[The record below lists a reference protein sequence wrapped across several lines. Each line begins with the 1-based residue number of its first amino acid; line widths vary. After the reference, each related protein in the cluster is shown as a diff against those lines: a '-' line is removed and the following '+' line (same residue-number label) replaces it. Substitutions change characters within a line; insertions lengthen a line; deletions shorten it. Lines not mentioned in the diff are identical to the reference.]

1 MNKNIFLSLSMSLL
15 AMLLMLSS
23 CASEIHEGYRAPDYD
38 LALQKQQIINNTKAV
53 KVINAYD
60 ELGCEAYDITNPQK
74 KAGVAGLDYELGDDH
89 KEGTGSFKLKY
100 NFIGRTNDNGR
111 ELVFFQQR
119 WGDYRV
125 DLSFHPLG
133 LSIWVKGNRNNKDA
147 VFRFIIMEDEKQFNE
162 TTPHDYSRERWSY
175 YAFEDK
181 EVLSKDGWT
190 RLIMPYDAFKLYKR
204 GKGTQSDKL
213 LMNRNEG
220 FRIEI
225 ENKAGGAWNGE
236 CQIDELKQLT
246 SYELKGG
253 TPTFSSVFIQL
264 NKDAY
269 ENEDWDQQFQD
280 SRAVGIDTW
289 IIQYS
294 EQFTG
299 SDDATN
305 VSFYKNTNLPWVQ
318 VKCDIIDKMFEAAE
332 RNGMKIILGLYPG
345 DYSKTN
351 LRDPKKYNINTTR
364 NKRLFDEVYEQFGNH
379 PCLVGWYITEEFHD
393 GSYPVGW
400 QQEPELAMLAKYLEG
415 VASYIKSKSDKP
427 VAIAPALW
435 RGMPADLCGKWF
447 ERLFKRTPSIDNLY
461 LQDIGGRCL
470 VDFDVDLP
478 NWYAEI
484 KKACDATN
492 VKFGVDIESFKS
504 CWCPNV
510 DYKAKDWSELKD
522 QLMVAG
528 LFTKYITN
536 FSWATFKKGTNNYDG
551 YKAYLKEN
559 NLLPKGK

>member
-1 MNKNIFLSLSMSLL
+1 MKKNIFLSLLMSLL

-60 ELGCEAYDITNPQK
+60 ELGCEAYDISNPQK
-74 KAGVAGLDYELGDDH
+74 KAGVAGLDYVLGDDL

-111 ELVFFQQR
+111 EIVYLQQR

-435 RGMPADLCGKWF
+435 RGLPADLCGKWF

>member
-1 MNKNIFLSLSMSLL
+1 MQKNIFLSLPLSLL

-38 LALQKQQIINNTKAV
+38 LALQKQQIINNTKSV

-74 KAGVAGLDYELGDDH
+74 KTGVAGLDYVLGDDH

-435 RGMPADLCGKWF
+435 RGLPADLCGKWF

-536 FSWATFKKGTNNYDG
+536 FSWVTFKKGTNNYDG

-559 NLLPKGK
+559 KLLPAGK

>member
-1 MNKNIFLSLSMSLL
+1 MKKNIFLSLSMSLL

-60 ELGCEAYDITNPQK
+60 ELGCEAYDISNPQK
-74 KAGVAGLDYELGDDH
+74 KAGVAGLDYVLGDDH
-89 KEGTGSFKLKY
+89 KEETGSFKLKY

-332 RNGMKIILGLYPG
+332 RNGMKLILGLYPG

-435 RGMPADLCGKWF
+435 RGLPADLCGKWF
-447 ERLFKRTPSIDNLY
+447 ESLFKRTPSIDNLY

>member
-1 MNKNIFLSLSMSLL
+1 MKKNIFLSLSMSLL

-60 ELGCEAYDITNPQK
+60 ELGCEAYDISNPQK
-74 KAGVAGLDYELGDDH
+74 KAGVAGLDYVLGDDY

>member
-1 MNKNIFLSLSMSLL
+1 MKKSIFLSLSAALL
-15 AMLLMLSS
+15 LLSS
-23 CASEIHEGYRAPDYD
+23 CASDIHEGYRADGYD
-38 LALQKQQIINNTKAV
+38 LILQKQRIINDTRAV
-53 KVINAYD
+53 KSINPYD
-60 ELGCEAYDITNPQK
+60 ELGCEIYDITNPNK
-74 KAGVAGLDYELGDDH
+74 TEGTAYLDYEIGNDQ
-89 KEGTGSFKLKY
+89 KEGSGSFKLMY
-100 NFIGRTNDNGR
+100 NFTGTPNEGDR
-111 ELVFFQQR
+111 EFVYFQQR

-133 LSIWVKGNRNNKDA
+133 LSIWVKGNSKNKDA
-147 VFRFIIMEDEKQFNE
+147 VFRFIIMEDEKQFSE
-162 TTPHDYSRERWSY
+162 DAPHDYTRKRWSY
-175 YAFEDK
+175 YAYEDT

-190 RLIMPYDAFKLYKR
+190 RLIMPYSAFKQYKK
-204 GKGTQSDKL
+204 GEGTQSDKL

-225 ENKAGGAWNGE
+225 ENASGEAWKGE
-236 CQIDELKQLT
+236 CQIDNLEQLT

-253 TPTFSSVFIQL
+253 TPKFSSVFIQL

-299 SDDATN
+299 NDDDTN
-305 VSFYKNTNLPWVQ
+305 VSFYKNTNLPWVD
-318 VKCDIIDKMFEAAE
+318 VKCDIIDKMFEAAA

-345 DYSKTN
+345 DYSK
-351 LRDPKKYNINTTR
+351 RDLLDPTKYNINTQR
-364 NKRLFDEVYEQFGNH
+364 NKMLFDEVYEQFGNN

-415 VASYIKSKSDKP
+415 VASYIKSKSNKP

-435 RGMPADLCGKWF
+435 RGLPADLCGKWF
-447 ERLFKRTPSIDNLY
+447 ESLFKRTPNIDNLY

-504 CWCPNV
+504 CNCPNIG
-510 DYKAKDWSELKD
+510 YKAKDWVELKE

-528 LFTKYITN
+528 LFTDYITN
-536 FSWATFKKGTNNYDG
+536 FSWVTFKKGTNNYDG
-551 YKAYLKEN
+551 YKAYLKDN
-559 NLLPKGK
+559 NLLPEAEEK

>member
-1 MNKNIFLSLSMSLL
+1 MKKNIFLSLSMSLL

-23 CASEIHEGYRAPDYD
+23 CASEIHEGYRAPGYD
-38 LALQKQQIINNTKAV
+38 LALQKQEIINNTKSI

-74 KAGVAGLDYELGDDH
+74 KAGVAGLDYVLGDDH

-100 NFIGRTNDNGR
+100 NFIGRPNDNGR
-111 ELVFFQQR
+111 EIVYLQQR

-133 LSIWVKGNRNNKDA
+133 LSIWVKGNRKNKDA

-435 RGMPADLCGKWF
+435 RGLPADLCGKWF

>member
-1 MNKNIFLSLSMSLL
+1 MKKNIFLSLSMSLL

-60 ELGCEAYDITNPQK
+60 ELGCEAYDISNPQK
-74 KAGVAGLDYELGDDH
+74 KAGVAGLDYVLGDDY

-435 RGMPADLCGKWF
+435 RGLPADLCGKWF

-551 YKAYLKEN
+551 YKAYLKGN

>member
-1 MNKNIFLSLSMSLL
+1 MKKSIFLSLSAALL
-15 AMLLMLSS
+15 LLSS
-23 CASEIHEGYRAPDYD
+23 CASDIHEGYRADGYD
-38 LALQKQQIINNTKAV
+38 LILQKQRIINDTRAV
-53 KVINAYD
+53 KSINPYD
-60 ELGCEAYDITNPQK
+60 ELGCEIYDITNPNK
-74 KAGVAGLDYELGDDH
+74 TEGTAYLDYEIGNDQ
-89 KEGTGSFKLKY
+89 KEGSGSFKLMY
-100 NFIGRTNDNGR
+100 NFTGTPNEGDR
-111 ELVFFQQR
+111 EFVYFQQR

-133 LSIWVKGNRNNKDA
+133 LSIWVKGNRKNKDA
-147 VFRFIIMEDEKQFNE
+147 VFRFIIMEDEKQFSE
-162 TTPHDYSRERWSY
+162 DAPHDYTRKRWSY
-175 YAFEDK
+175 YAYEDT

-190 RLIMPYDAFKLYKR
+190 RLIMPYSAFKQYKK
-204 GKGTQSDKL
+204 GEGTQSDKL

-225 ENKAGGAWNGE
+225 ENASGEAWKGE
-236 CQIDELKQLT
+236 CQIDNLEQLT

-253 TPTFSSVFIQL
+253 TPKFSSVFIQL

-299 SDDATN
+299 NDDDTN
-305 VSFYKNTNLPWVQ
+305 VSFYKNTNLPWVD
-318 VKCDIIDKMFEAAE
+318 VKCDIIDKMFEAAA

-345 DYSKTN
+345 DYSK
-351 LRDPKKYNINTTR
+351 RDLLDPTKYNINTQR
-364 NKRLFDEVYEQFGNH
+364 NKMLFDEVYEQFGNH

-415 VASYIKSKSDKP
+415 VASYIKSKSNKP

-435 RGMPADLCGKWF
+435 RGLPADLCGKWF
-447 ERLFKRTPSIDNLY
+447 ESLFKRTPNIDNLY

-504 CWCPNV
+504 CNCPNIG
-510 DYKAKDWSELKD
+510 YKAKDWVELKE

-528 LFTKYITN
+528 LFTDYITN
-536 FSWATFKKGTNNYDG
+536 FSWVTFKKGTNNYDG
-551 YKAYLKEN
+551 YKAYLKDN
-559 NLLPKGK
+559 NLLPEAEEK

>member
-1 MNKNIFLSLSMSLL
+1 MKKSIFLSLSAALL
-15 AMLLMLSS
+15 LLSS
-23 CASEIHEGYRAPDYD
+23 CASDIHEGYRADGYD
-38 LALQKQQIINNTKAV
+38 LILQKQRIINDTRAV
-53 KVINAYD
+53 KSINPYD
-60 ELGCEAYDITNPQK
+60 ELGCEIYDITNPNK
-74 KAGVAGLDYELGDDH
+74 TEGTAYLDYEIGNDQ
-89 KEGTGSFKLKY
+89 KEGSGSFKLMY
-100 NFIGRTNDNGR
+100 NFTGTPNEGDR
-111 ELVFFQQR
+111 EFVYFQQR

-133 LSIWVKGNRNNKDA
+133 LSIWVKGNSKNKDA
-147 VFRFIIMEDEKQFNE
+147 VFRFIIMEDEKQFSE
-162 TTPHDYSRERWSY
+162 DAPHDYTRKRWSY
-175 YAFEDK
+175 YAYEDT

-190 RLIMPYDAFKLYKR
+190 RLTMPYSAFKQYKK
-204 GKGTQSDKL
+204 GEGTQSDKL

-225 ENKAGGAWNGE
+225 ENASGEAWKGE
-236 CQIDELKQLT
+236 CQIDNLEQLT

-253 TPTFSSVFIQL
+253 TPKFSSVFIQL

-299 SDDATN
+299 NDDDTN
-305 VSFYKNTNLPWVQ
+305 VSFYKNTNLPWVD
-318 VKCDIIDKMFEAAE
+318 VKCDIIDKMFEAAA

-345 DYSKTN
+345 DYSK
-351 LRDPKKYNINTTR
+351 RDLLDPTKYNINTQR
-364 NKRLFDEVYEQFGNH
+364 NKMLFDEVYEQFGNN

-415 VASYIKSKSDKP
+415 VASYIKSKSNKP

-435 RGMPADLCGKWF
+435 RGLPADLCGKWF
-447 ERLFKRTPSIDNLY
+447 ESLFKRTPNIDNLY

-504 CWCPNV
+504 CNCPNIG
-510 DYKAKDWSELKD
+510 YKAKDWVELKE

-528 LFTKYITN
+528 LFTDYITN
-536 FSWATFKKGTNNYDG
+536 FSWVTFKKGTNNYDG
-551 YKAYLKEN
+551 YKAYLKDN
-559 NLLPKGK
+559 NLLPEAEEK

>member
-1 MNKNIFLSLSMSLL
+1 MKKNIFLSLSMSLL

-74 KAGVAGLDYELGDDH
+74 KAGVAGLDYVLGDDY

-225 ENKAGGAWNGE
+225 ENKSGGAWNGE

>member
-1 MNKNIFLSLSMSLL
+1 MKKNIFLSLSVSLS
-15 AMLLMLSS
+15 AALLMLSS
-23 CASEIHEGYRAPDYD
+23 CASDVHEGYRADGYD
-38 LALQKQQIINNTKAV
+38 LVLQKQRIINDTKAV
-53 KVINAYD
+53 KSINPYD
-60 ELGCEAYDITNPQK
+60 ELGCEIYDITNPK
-74 KAGVAGLDYELGDDH
+74 KTEGTAFLDYEIGDDQ
-89 KEGTGSFKLKY
+89 KEGSGSFKLKY
-100 NFIGRTNDNGR
+100 NFTGTPNEGDR
-111 ELVFFQQR
+111 EFVYFQQR

-133 LSIWVKGNRNNKDA
+133 LSIWVKGNSKNKDA
-147 VFRFIIMEDEKQFNE
+147 VFRFIIMEDEKQFSE
-162 TTPHDYSRERWSY
+162 DAPHDYTRKRWSY
-175 YAFEDK
+175 YAYEDT

-190 RLIMPYDAFKLYKR
+190 RLIMPYSAFKQYKK
-204 GKGTQSDKL
+204 GEGTQSDQL

-225 ENKAGGAWNGE
+225 ENAAGGAWNGE
-236 CQIDELKQLT
+236 CQIDNLEQLT

-253 TPTFSSVFIQL
+253 TPMFSSIFIQL

-269 ENEDWDQQFQD
+269 EDEDWDQQFKD

-299 SDDATN
+299 NDDDTN
-305 VSFYKNTNLPWVQ
+305 VSFYKNTNLPWVD
-318 VKCDIIDKMFEAAE
+318 VKCDLIDKMFEAAA

-345 DYSKTN
+345 DYSK
-351 LRDPKKYNINTTR
+351 RDLLDPTKYNINTQR
-364 NKRLFDEVYEQFGNH
+364 NKMLFDEVYEQFGNN

-415 VASYIKSKSDKP
+415 VASYIKSKSNKP

-435 RGMPADLCGKWF
+435 RGLPADLCGKWF
-447 ERLFKRTPSIDNLY
+447 ESLFKRTPNIDNLY

-504 CWCPNV
+504 CNCPNIG
-510 DYKAKDWSELKD
+510 YKAKDWVELKE

-536 FSWATFKKGTNNYDG
+536 FSWVTFKKGTNNYEG

-559 NLLPKGK
+559 NLLPEEK

>member
-1 MNKNIFLSLSMSLL
+1 MKKNIFLSLSMSLL

-60 ELGCEAYDITNPQK
+60 ELGCEAYDISNPQK
-74 KAGVAGLDYELGDDH
+74 KAGVAGLDYVLGDDY

-253 TPTFSSVFIQL
+253 TPKFSSVFIQL

-318 VKCDIIDKMFEAAE
+318 VKCDIIDEMFEAAE
-332 RNGMKIILGLYPG
+332 RNGMKLILGLYPG

-435 RGMPADLCGKWF
+435 RGLPADLCGKWF
-447 ERLFKRTPSIDNLY
+447 ESLFKRTPSIDNLY

>member
-1 MNKNIFLSLSMSLL
+1 MKKNIFLSLSMSLL

-74 KAGVAGLDYELGDDH
+74 KAGVAGLDYVLGDDY

-435 RGMPADLCGKWF
+435 RGLPADLCGKWF

>member
-1 MNKNIFLSLSMSLL
+1 M
-15 AMLLMLSS
+15 
-23 CASEIHEGYRAPDYD
+23 
-38 LALQKQQIINNTKAV
+38 
-53 KVINAYD
+53 
-60 ELGCEAYDITNPQK
+60 
-74 KAGVAGLDYELGDDH
+74 
-89 KEGTGSFKLKY
+89 
-100 NFIGRTNDNGR
+100 
-111 ELVFFQQR
+111 FFQQR

-181 EVLSKDGWT
+181 EVMSKDGWT

-435 RGMPADLCGKWF
+435 RGLPADLCGKWF

-478 NWYAEI
+478 NWYTEI

>member
-1 MNKNIFLSLSMSLL
+1 MKKSIFLSLSAALL
-15 AMLLMLSS
+15 LLSS
-23 CASEIHEGYRAPDYD
+23 CASDIHEGYRADGYD
-38 LALQKQQIINNTKAV
+38 LILQKQRIINDTRAV
-53 KVINAYD
+53 KSINPYD
-60 ELGCEAYDITNPQK
+60 ELGCEIYDITNPNK
-74 KAGVAGLDYELGDDH
+74 TEGTAYLDYEIGNDQ
-89 KEGTGSFKLKY
+89 KEGSGSFKLMY
-100 NFIGRTNDNGR
+100 NFTGTPNEGDR
-111 ELVFFQQR
+111 EFVYFQQR

-133 LSIWVKGNRNNKDA
+133 LSIWVKGNSKNKDA
-147 VFRFIIMEDEKQFNE
+147 VFRFIIMEDEKQFSE
-162 TTPHDYSRERWSY
+162 DAPHDYTRKRWSY
-175 YAFEDK
+175 YAYEDT

-190 RLIMPYDAFKLYKR
+190 RLIMPYSAFKQYKK
-204 GKGTQSDKL
+204 GEGTQSDKL

-225 ENKAGGAWNGE
+225 ENASGEAWKGE
-236 CQIDELKQLT
+236 CQIDNLEQLT

-253 TPTFSSVFIQL
+253 TPKFSSVFIQL

-299 SDDATN
+299 NDDDTN
-305 VSFYKNTNLPWVQ
+305 VSFYKNTNLPWVD
-318 VKCDIIDKMFEAAE
+318 VKCDIIDKMFEAAA

-345 DYSKTN
+345 DYSK
-351 LRDPKKYNINTTR
+351 RDLLDPTKYNINTQR
-364 NKRLFDEVYEQFGNH
+364 NKMLFDEVYEQFGNN

-435 RGMPADLCGKWF
+435 RGLPADLCGKWF
-447 ERLFKRTPSIDNLY
+447 ESLFKRTPNIDNLY

-504 CWCPNV
+504 CNCPNIG
-510 DYKAKDWSELKD
+510 YKAKDWVELKE

-528 LFTKYITN
+528 LFTDYITN
-536 FSWATFKKGTNNYDG
+536 FSWVTFKKGTNNYDG
-551 YKAYLKEN
+551 YKAYLKDN
-559 NLLPKGK
+559 NLLPEAEEK

>member
-1 MNKNIFLSLSMSLL
+1 MKKSIFLSLSVALL
-15 AMLLMLSS
+15 LLSS
-23 CASEIHEGYRAPDYD
+23 CASDIHEGYRADGYD
-38 LALQKQQIINNTKAV
+38 LILQKQRIINDTRAV
-53 KVINAYD
+53 KSINPYD
-60 ELGCEAYDITNPQK
+60 ELGCEIYDITNPNK
-74 KAGVAGLDYELGDDH
+74 TEGTAYLDYEIGNDQ
-89 KEGTGSFKLKY
+89 KEGSGSFKLMY
-100 NFIGRTNDNGR
+100 NFTGTPNEGDR
-111 ELVFFQQR
+111 EFVYFQQR

-133 LSIWVKGNRNNKDA
+133 LSIWVKGNSKNKDA
-147 VFRFIIMEDEKQFNE
+147 VFRFIIMEDEKQFSE
-162 TTPHDYSRERWSY
+162 DAPHDYTRKRWSY
-175 YAFEDK
+175 YAYEDT

-190 RLIMPYDAFKLYKR
+190 RLIMPYSAFKQYKK
-204 GKGTQSDKL
+204 GEGTQSDKL

-225 ENKAGGAWNGE
+225 ENASGEAWKGE
-236 CQIDELKQLT
+236 CQIDNLEQLT

-253 TPTFSSVFIQL
+253 TPKFSSVFIQL

-299 SDDATN
+299 NDDDTN
-305 VSFYKNTNLPWVQ
+305 VSFYKNTNLPWVD
-318 VKCDIIDKMFEAAE
+318 VKCDIIDKMFEAAA

-345 DYSKTN
+345 DYSK
-351 LRDPKKYNINTTR
+351 RDLLDPTKYNINTQR
-364 NKRLFDEVYEQFGNH
+364 NKMLFDEVYEQFGNN

-415 VASYIKSKSDKP
+415 VASYIKSKSNKP

-435 RGMPADLCGKWF
+435 RGLPADLCGKWF
-447 ERLFKRTPSIDNLY
+447 ESLFKRTPNIDNLY

-504 CWCPNV
+504 CNCPNIG
-510 DYKAKDWSELKD
+510 YKAKDWVELKE

-528 LFTKYITN
+528 LFTDYITN
-536 FSWATFKKGTNNYDG
+536 FSWVTFKKGTNNYDG
-551 YKAYLKEN
+551 YKAYLKDN
-559 NLLPKGK
+559 NLLPEAEEK

>member
-1 MNKNIFLSLSMSLL
+1 MKKSIFLSLSAALL
-15 AMLLMLSS
+15 LLSS
-23 CASEIHEGYRAPDYD
+23 CASDIHEGYRADGYD
-38 LALQKQQIINNTKAV
+38 LILQKQRIINDTRAV
-53 KVINAYD
+53 KSINPYD
-60 ELGCEAYDITNPQK
+60 ELGCEIYDITNPNK
-74 KAGVAGLDYELGDDH
+74 TEGTAYLDYEIGNDQ
-89 KEGTGSFKLKY
+89 KEGSGSFKLMY
-100 NFIGRTNDNGR
+100 NFTGTPNEGDR
-111 ELVFFQQR
+111 EFVYFQQR

-133 LSIWVKGNRNNKDA
+133 LSIWVKGNRKNKDA
-147 VFRFIIMEDEKQFNE
+147 VFRFIIMEDEKQFSE
-162 TTPHDYSRERWSY
+162 DAPHDYTRKRWSY
-175 YAFEDK
+175 YAYEDT

-190 RLIMPYDAFKLYKR
+190 RLIMPYSAFKQYKK
-204 GKGTQSDKL
+204 GEGTQSDKL

-225 ENKAGGAWNGE
+225 ENASGEAWKGE
-236 CQIDELKQLT
+236 CQIDNLEQLT

-253 TPTFSSVFIQL
+253 TPKFSSVFIQL

-299 SDDATN
+299 NDDDTN
-305 VSFYKNTNLPWVQ
+305 VSFYKNTNLPWVD
-318 VKCDIIDKMFEAAE
+318 VKCDIIDKMFEAAA

-345 DYSKTN
+345 DYSK
-351 LRDPKKYNINTTR
+351 RDLLDPTKYNINTQR
-364 NKRLFDEVYEQFGNH
+364 NKMLFDEVYEQFGNN

-415 VASYIKSKSDKP
+415 VASYIKSKSNKP

-435 RGMPADLCGKWF
+435 RGLPADLCGKWF
-447 ERLFKRTPSIDNLY
+447 ESLFKRTPNIDNLY

-504 CWCPNV
+504 CNCPNIG
-510 DYKAKDWSELKD
+510 YKAKDWVELKE

-528 LFTKYITN
+528 LFTDYITN
-536 FSWATFKKGTNNYDG
+536 FSWVTFKKGTNNYDG
-551 YKAYLKEN
+551 YKAYLKDN
-559 NLLPKGK
+559 NLLPEAEEK